1 MKPTLL
7 TQPAGS
13 KTTYAAGNNILVTKT
28 EEFSQIS
35 HTIHIMKLKLAFR
48 EIWQTVLPKIFEFFV
63 SVAEHVLLDRFMA
76 GPIFCEIGYKVVIAL
91 I

>member
-1 MKPTLL
+1 MVK
-7 TQPAGS
+7 
-13 KTTYAAGNNILVTKT
+13 IT

-35 HTIHIMKLKLAFR
+35 HTTHIMKLKLGFW

-63 SVAEHVLLDRFMA
+63 AVTEHVLLDRFMA
-76 GPIFCEIGYKVVIAL
+76 GPIFCEIRYKVDIAL